1 MIRAAVLWLA
11 LALPAYAVQPDEMLA
26 DPVLEARARALSQ
39 NLRCV
44 QCQSENID
52 DSNAPIAH
60 DLRVLVRERLLAGDS
75 DAQVTAYLVE
85 RYGEFVLMTPP
96 ATGANW
102 VLWLAGPALLLTGFA
117 IAVVSLRRPATADA
131 ILTDAEQA
139 RLRDLTRD

>member
-1 MIRAAVLWLA
+1 MIRVLILWLA
-11 LALPAYAVQPDEMLA
+11 LALPAFAVQPDEMLA

-52 DSNAPIAH
+52 DSNASIAR
-60 DLRVLVRERLLAGDS
+60 DLRLLVRERLVAGDT
-75 DAQVTAYLVE
+75 DAQITAYLVE

-96 ATGANW
+96 AQGANW
-102 VLWLAGPALLLTGFA
+102 VLWLAGPAMLLIGSG
-117 IAVVSLRRPATADA
+117 IALVTLRRRTPNDGALTA
-131 ILTDAEQA
+131 AELA